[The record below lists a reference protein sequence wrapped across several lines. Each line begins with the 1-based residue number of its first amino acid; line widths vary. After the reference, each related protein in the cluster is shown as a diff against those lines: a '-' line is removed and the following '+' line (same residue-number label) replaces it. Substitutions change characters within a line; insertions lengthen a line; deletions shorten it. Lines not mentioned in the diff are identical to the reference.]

1 MFSIVDPATGKPTDY
16 FMRLLRDRGIEV
28 EDIDT
33 LVAELNQTVNQ
44 INGTNLSAGAGLT
57 GGGII
62 GTNSSISFALQT
74 LSPNPAGSYTN
85 ANITV
90 DAYGRIIAASNGS
103 GGGGS
108 NMVFESFQ
116 SFGQSVST
124 TSFAT
129 KGVYILPV
137 ENVEIRKLV
146 TFMNLTAG
154 ATYRARIYQVS
165 GVSTSATITAI
176 VDNGVN
182 FVAPNTAT
190 GQLVALDLSTPVTL
204 NKDTQYVA
212 AISRTDSSDT
222 FALPIGATTSNPGG
236 PVVLPIS
243 FASRCQ
249 IPLANPV
256 IGSVT
261 SGFVL
266 SGYFSIGL
274 LGRVV

>member
-1 MFSIVDPATGKPTDY
+1 
-16 FMRLLRDRGIEV
+16 MRLLRDRGIEV

-33 LVAELNQTVNQ
+33 LVAELNQTVDQ

-62 GTNSSISFALQT
+62 GTNNPISFALQT
-74 LSPNPAGSYTN
+74 LSPSPAGSYTN

-90 DAYGRIIAASNGS
+90 DVYGRIIAASNGS

-116 SFGQSVST
+116 SFGQTVST

-137 ENVEIRKLV
+137 EDVEVSKLV

-165 GVSTSATITAI
+165 GLSTSATITAI

-182 FVAPNTAT
+182 FVAPNTVT
-190 GQLVALDLSTPVTL
+190 GQLVALNLSTLVTL

-212 AISRTDSSDT
+212 AISRTDSTDT
-222 FALPIGATTSNPGG
+222 FALPIGVTSNNPGG

-274 LGRVV
+274 LGKLV

>member
-1 MFSIVDPATGKPTDY
+1 
-16 FMRLLRDRGIEV
+16 
-28 EDIDT
+28 
-33 LVAELNQTVNQ
+33 
-44 INGTNLSAGAGLT
+44 
-57 GGGII
+57 
-62 GTNSSISFALQT
+62 
-74 LSPNPAGSYTN
+74 
-85 ANITV
+85 
-90 DAYGRIIAASNGS
+90 
-103 GGGGS
+103 
-108 NMVFESFQ
+108 MVFESFQ
-116 SFGQSVST
+116 SFGQTVST

-137 ENVEIRKLV
+137 EDVEVRKLV

-165 GVSTSATITAI
+165 GLSTSATITAI

-182 FVAPNTAT
+182 FVAPNTVT

-222 FALPIGATTSNPGG
+222 FALPIGGTSSSPGA

-256 IGSVT
+256 VGSVT
-261 SGFVL
+261 SGFL
-266 SGYFSIGL
+266 SSGFFSIGL
-274 LGRVV
+274 LGKLV